1 MQVETYVAK
10 AVIIAVGGEPR
21 PLGLESEARLRGKG
35 ISYCATC
42 DGDFFTGE
50 EGLETVRV
58 RSKKDGTVTEISAT
72 GAFVF
77 IGYVPSTGRFKDSVE
92 TNANGEIITD
102 QCMATN
108 VPGVFAAGDTRQ
120 KRFRQI
126 TTAVSDGTI
135 AALSALEYISA

>member
-1 MQVETYVAK
+1 M
-10 AVIIAVGGEPR
+10 
-21 PLGLESEARLRGKG
+21 
-35 ISYCATC
+35 
-42 DGDFFTGE
+42 
-50 EGLETVRV
+50 
-58 RSKKDGTVTEISAT
+58 
-72 GAFVF
+72 F

-92 TNANGEIITD
+92 TNANGEIIAD

-108 VPGVFAAGDTRQ
+108 VPGVLAAGDTRQ